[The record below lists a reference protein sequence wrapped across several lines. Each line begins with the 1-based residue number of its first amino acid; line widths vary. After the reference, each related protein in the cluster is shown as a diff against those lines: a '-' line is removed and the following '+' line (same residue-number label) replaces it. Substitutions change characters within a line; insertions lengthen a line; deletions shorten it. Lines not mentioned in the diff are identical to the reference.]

1 MDSRVTVYA
10 AAFYSLKIFSFIIFI
25 MWLELGGISH
35 FSIYQTYTTLKNLL
49 IIFFMESTINSI
61 KRET

>member
-1 MDSRVTVYA
+1 MDSHVTVYA

-35 FSIYQTYTTLKNLL
+35 FLIYQTYTTLKNL
-49 IIFFMESTINSI
+49 
-61 KRET
+61 